1 MPTVSPAGRDRAR
14 RHDQALDA
22 DRARNGNDRN
32 RDAADTRPPAGLSDA
47 ASLRLPNTN
56 QRKVAGR

>member
-1 MPTVSPAGRDRAR
+1 MPSSSPAGRDRAR

-32 RDAADTRPPAGLSDA
+32 RDQADRPGPGGLDPAVSR
-47 ASLRLPNTN
+47 RLPNTSN
-56 QRKVAGR
+56 GRVGR

>member
-14 RHDQALDA
+14 RHDQALDEA
-22 DRARNGNDRN
+22 RAAAGTDRN
-32 RDAADTRPPAGLSDA
+32 RDAADTQIPPALSDD

-56 QRKVAGR
+56 QRKVNPR